1 MNVAVALHTGTG
13 RDRFTDDNVLFQA
26 YQMVNLTLDSSV
38 GQNLGGLLEGCCGQ
52 EGIGCQGCFGDTKQ
66 YLFSFCR
73 LFAFCDQSFV
83 GLV

>member
-38 GQNLGGLLEGCCGQ
+38 GQDLGGLLEGCGGQ
-52 EGIGCQGCFGDTKQ
+52 TGRNRMPGM
-66 YLFSFCR
+66 LW
-73 LFAFCDQSFV
+73 
-83 GLV
+83 